1 MAYHRYLSVIANEL
15 STRIAPELTSE
26 RARAALTA
34 CVRTLG
40 RLAYAFEP
48 PDDSTRAVPEIPEL
62 PEAVRQ
68 AFGGVAPY
76 LSAAQPE
83 LRLPSRDPPEDIAFR
98 FPAAAGMAAAA
109 QWLDSGVWLTDR
121 RLESAAN
128 ALLAWEY
135 VSLSESERRA
145 DELEKLRSTSVSGSP
160 MVDIDRHAL
169 EGYLRKRHP
178 HRAGVRI
185 TEFNQVAGGR
195 SKQTAL
201 FTLEGVPELP
211 RHLVVRRDHPSG
223 IGMSVVG
230 EFPAIALAH
239 QSGLKVAR
247 PLFVEPSKLVL
258 GGSFSVFERAR
269 GRVPVD
275 YWGWPPSE
283 RLALALAEQLAKLH
297 SIEFAPLANE
307 LTCTIDSA
315 AADPWAA
322 DLDKLHS
329 AIGRMGNAPSMM
341 MSTAFGW
348 MRRNVASITPR
359 LALVHADAHFHN
371 VHVEGEEFIAL
382 LDWELV
388 HVGHPAEDLGYCRPV
403 VEKMTT
409 WSKFMT
415 AYIGAGGQAPTRA
428 EIDYFTLREIV
439 RLITML
445 MPARNMIQEGAM
457 TDVLMTE
464 IGTDFIQRLIYR
476 LAGALRTVL
485 AAR

>member
-1 MAYHRYLSVIANEL
+1 MAYHRYLAVIANEL
-15 STRIAPELTSE
+15 ATSIAPELKSE

-48 PDDSTRAVPEIPEL
+48 PGDAGLVPEIPEL
-62 PEAVRQ
+62 PPAIRE
-68 AFGGVAPY
+68 AFGGLAPHPA
-76 LSAAQPE
+76 SAQPE
-83 LRLPSRDPPEDIAFR
+83 LRLPSSDPPEDIAFR
-98 FPAAAGMAAAA
+98 FPAADGMAAAA

-121 RLESAAN
+121 RLKSAAN

-135 VSLSESERRA
+135 LSLSESETRA
-145 DELEKLRSTSVSGSP
+145 DELERLRSTAASSSR

-169 EGYLRKRHP
+169 EGYLRDRYP

-185 TEFNQVAGGR
+185 ADFKQVAGGR

-211 RHLVVRRDHPSG
+211 RELVVRRDHPSG
-223 IGMSVVG
+223 IGMSVVV

-239 QSGLKVAR
+239 RAGLKVAQ
-247 PLFVEPSKLVL
+247 PLFVEPSKSIL
-258 GGSFSVFERAR
+258 GASFSVFERAR

-275 YWGWPPSE
+275 YWGWPASE
-283 RLALALAEQLAKLH
+283 KLALELAEQLAKLH
-297 SIEFAPLANE
+297 SIEFAPLAGE

-315 AADPWAA
+315 ARDPWVA
-322 DLDKLHS
+322 DLDKLHA

-341 MSTAFGW
+341 MSSAFGW
-348 MRRNVASITPR
+348 MRRHVDAITPR

-403 VEKMTT
+403 FEKMTS

-415 AYIGAGGQAPTRA
+415 AYVAAGGQAPTRA

-485 AAR
+485 A

>member
-15 STRIAPELTSE
+15 ATSIAPELKSE

-48 PDDSTRAVPEIPEL
+48 PGDSARVVPEIPEL
-62 PEAVRQ
+62 PPAIHQ
-68 AFGGVAPY
+68 AFGGIAPRPA
-76 LSAAQPE
+76 SAQSE

-109 QWLDSGVWLTDR
+109 KWLDSGVWLTDR
-121 RLESAAN
+121 RLKSAAN

-135 VSLSESERRA
+135 LSLTESETRA
-145 DELEKLRSTSVSGSP
+145 DELDKLRSMAPSGSR

-169 EGYLRKRHP
+169 EGYLRERYP
-178 HRAGVRI
+178 HRAGVHI
-185 TEFNQVAGGR
+185 ADFKQVAGGR

-211 RHLVVRRDHPSG
+211 RQLVVRRDHPSG
-223 IGMSVVG
+223 IGMSVVA
-230 EFPAIALAH
+230 EFPAIVLAH
-239 QSGLKVAR
+239 RSGLKVAQ
-247 PLFVEPSKLVL
+247 PLFVETSKIIL
-258 GGSFSVFERAR
+258 GGSFSIFERAR

-275 YWGWPPSE
+275 YWGWPASE
-283 RLALALAEQLAKLH
+283 KLALALAEQLAKLH
-297 SIEFAPLANE
+297 TIEFAPLANG

-315 AADPWAA
+315 AEAPWVA
-322 DLDKLHS
+322 DLDKLHA
-329 AIGRMGNAPSMM
+329 AIARMGNAPSMM
-341 MSTAFGW
+341 MSSAFGW
-348 MRRNVASITPR
+348 MRQNVAAITSR

-409 WSKFMT
+409 WSKFMA
-415 AYIGAGGQAPTRA
+415 AYVAAGGQAPTRA

-485 AAR
+485 A